1 MNTLKAGNQAIS
13 KMNANMDV
21 DSIAELQDDMA
32 EQMEEVNARQELF
45 ANYAEE
51 GKDDLLAE
59 LDELEAEAIGEDFDM
74 DLGYVAPIPER

>member
-1 MNTLKAGNQAIS
+1 
-13 KMNANMDV
+13 MNANMDV
-21 DSIAELQDDMA
+21 DSIADLQDDMA

-59 LDELEAEAIGEDFDM
+59 LDELEMEAIEGEMDF
-74 DLGYVAPIPER
+74 DLGYVAPIAG

>member
-1 MNTLKAGNQAIS
+1 
-13 KMNANMDV
+13 MNANMDV

>member
-1 MNTLKAGNQAIS
+1 MNTLKAGNQAITN
-13 KMNANMDV
+13 MNANMDV

-59 LDELEAEAIGEDFDM
+59 LDELEMEAVTDEFDM
-74 DLGYVAPIPER
+74 DLGYVAPIAG